1 MSSLVSGPSNDPSSG
16 ADPANSGSPEFGRT
30 WWGRAWLEALEQRA
44 RLDPDRLP
52 RGREYAR
59 SGAVGDLT
67 LAPGE
72 ARARVRG
79 RKTEPYQVRIRV
91 RPFTDDEWDRVLE
104 AVTARLGHAAALL
117 DGELPP
123 EIADD
128 AASAGLDLLPGGG
141 EVGPRCDCPDDADP
155 CKHSAAV
162 CYLVADALDADPFTV
177 LLLRGRTRGEV
188 LAGLRARRRGLAAT
202 QPAASG
208 QGGAPGVAWALDG
221 GAAGGTPDGAS
232 HAPADPG
239 VDARDALLSGAA
251 PGPVPV
257 PPLPAARPGHPAALP
272 MDPPAWRAGLRDDLL
287 SLAADA
293 ARRAWELAVG
303 LTPDAGLSLDQDRD
317 LARRAENALGTPA
330 FAALAANSDTSGQE
344 LTRQALAWRYGAA
357 SGLEV
362 LRNEWDPGTEAAG
375 AAELM
380 KAARTALR
388 DAAGAP
394 TRITRNRVTAGRLQ
408 LRLGRDLLWYPY
420 ARSAGEWEPA
430 GPPQPEP
437 ARATETL

>member
-1 MSSLVSGPSNDPSSG
+1 MTTAGGTPPG
-16 ADPANSGSPEFGRT
+16 QGHT
-30 WWGRAWLEALEQRA
+30 WWGRAWVDALEQRA
-44 RLDPDRLP
+44 RLDPNRLP
-52 RGREYAR
+52 RGRDYAR
-59 SGAVGDLT
+59 EGAVGELV
-67 LAPGE
+67 LSPGE
-72 ARARVRG
+72 ARAQVQGRRVSPYDVRVRVRRFTG
-79 RKTEPYQVRIRV
+79 GEWGQVLDAIS
-91 RPFTDDEWDRVLE
+91 
-104 AVTARLGHAAALL
+104 AQLGHAAAML
-117 DGELPP
+117 DGDLPP
-123 EIADD
+123 QVAGDV
-128 AASAGLDLLPGGG
+128 AAAGLDLLPGAG
-141 EVGPRCDCPDDADP
+141 EVGPRCTCPDDADP

-188 LAGLRARRRGLAAT
+188 LAGLRARRRGLAAI
-202 QPAASG
+202 QLAGSG
-208 QGGAPGVAWALDG
+208 QGGALGVAPALDG
-221 GAAGGTPDGAS
+221 GAPGGAPDGAS

-239 VDARDALLSGAA
+239 VDARGVLLSGAA
-251 PGPVPV
+251 PGPIPV

-330 FAALAANSDTSGQE
+330 FAALAANSGISGQE
-344 LTRQALAWRYGAA
+344 LTRQALAWRYGTA

-362 LRNEWDPGTEAAG
+362 LRNEWDPGAEAAD

-394 TRITRNRVTAGRLQ
+394 ARITGNRVTAGRLQ